1 MIKPR
6 AVAVLA
12 VMVLVA
18 GLALSAGPARAAA
31 AAAEPPVT
39 VARFGRTA
47 LAKATQ
53 PASQRARADRGAEAR
68 VNRYLDEQARS
79 GRLVDRKALKMA
91 LLPSPFAKGE
101 VGVIWDDAAVL
112 DKLDLFQQANDEQG
126 QVGIGAVFGESPSSA
141 AKDAVAAGGFGYGGG
156 FNPKGMYKYSS
167 GCRTVFFAAP
177 TPPARTTGPPP
188 ATRSGPSPAP
198 ATGSTT
204 GGRCGTRPS
213 RRTPGTGTGRPTS
226 PSGPA
231 RGRAMR
237 AG

>member
-141 AKDAVAAGGFGYGGG
+141 AKDAVAADGFGCWRSPHRASKCSRRRQARSPAGPGV
-156 FNPKGMYKYSS
+156 PAARRS
-167 GCRTVFFAAP
+167 AAP
-177 TPPARTTGPPP
+177 AP
-188 ATRSGPSPAP
+188 RSP
-198 ATGSTT
+198 
-204 GGRCGTRPS
+204 
-213 RRTPGTGTGRPTS
+213 
-226 PSGPA
+226 GPA
-231 RGRAMR
+231 SACWPG
-237 AG
+237 AGTAVRPAARSRWTPASASTCDPVPPHRCLA